1 MFLKSL
7 DFRVAILKNKSTTVS
22 YRHFKLTKMKA
33 KQRTILF

>member
-7 DFRVAILKNKSTTVS
+7 DLRVAILKNKSTTVS
-22 YRHFKLTKMKA
+22 YRHFKLRKMKA